1 MSETSEAVQQHI
13 KDVNEKPLPDGT
25 GGKYTVPPD
34 TAPSSATNP
43 ALMSKTRLLG
53 TKEMRHLND
62 EDKATYLL
70 ATDNGQS
77 IYMDETGNIFIG
89 SAKVGEDEQGGQI
102 ILRSQGDMLLKVG
115 GRLVVEIENF
125 LKAEKPLSLKI
136 GGDINIE
143 SVAHTVHL
151 SGKNVNVHADQE
163 LHLSGEKVSIEAGKA
178 AGNFEVNCGNFAMNN
193 ATADIKSSGPWKH
206 ELESNYELHQKH
218 LKGTMHFNSRGVIDI
233 RSTDSMKLDVGGR
246 LHVDVGGVG
255 KWPNTPAPHSFKLT
269 AKTGDASMEFTDG
282 KMDLT
287 VGKNFTETIRGNNTQ
302 TITGNHT
309 FTQNGTTATET
320 YSGDLMTTVTKDWS
334 QLVTVN
340 SLIKS
345 DGTFNMMGTGATQ
358 LSSQSTLNLTSKE
371 AMTLFSSGVININA

>member
-1 MSETSEAVQQHI
+1 MSETKVAVDQHL
-13 KDVNEKPLPDGT
+13 KDVQNKPLPDGT

-102 ILRSQGDMLLKVG
+102 ILRSQGDMLLKCG
-115 GRLVVEIENF
+115 GRMVIEIENF

-269 AKTGDASMEFTDG
+269 AKTGDAKMEFTEG

-287 VGKNFTETIRGNNTQ
+287 VGKNYTETIGGNNTQ
-302 TITGNHT
+302 TITGNHI
-309 FTQNGTTATET
+309 FTQSGTTAKET
-320 YSGDLMTTVTKDWS
+320 YSGDLMTTVTKDWT
-334 QLVTVN
+334 QMVTLN
-340 SLIKS
+340 TLIDSK
-345 DGTFNMMGTGATQ
+345 GTFNMMGTGATQ
-358 LSSQSTLNLTSKE
+358 LSSQSTLNLTSTG
-371 AMTLFSSGVININA
+371 AMTLFSSGIININ

>member
-1 MSETSEAVQQHI
+1 MSETQQAVEQYD
-13 KDVNEKPLPDGT
+13 KDVQDQELPDGT
-25 GGKYTVPPD
+25 GGKYTVPPN

-43 ALMSKTRLLG
+43 ALMAKTRLLG
-53 TKEMRHLND
+53 TKELRHLND
-62 EDKATYLL
+62 ENRATYLV

-77 IYMDETGNIFIG
+77 IYMDETGNVFIG
-89 SAKVGEDEQGGQI
+89 SAKIGEDEQGGQI
-102 ILRSQGDMLLKVG
+102 ILRSQGNMVLKVG
-115 GRLVVEIENF
+115 GRLLIEIEN
-125 LKAEKPLSLKI
+125 LLDEEKPLSLKI

-143 SVAHTVHL
+143 SVAHTVHIG
-151 SGKNVNVHADQE
+151 GKNVNIHADQE

-269 AKTGDASMEFTDG
+269 AKTGDAKMEFTAG
-282 KMDLT
+282 NMDLT
-287 VGKNFTETIRGNNTQ
+287 VNKNYTETITGNNTQ
-302 TITGNHT
+302 TITGNHI
-309 FTQNGTTATET
+309 FTQSGTTAKET
-320 YSGDLMTTVTKDWS
+320 YSGDLMTTVTKDWT
-334 QLVTVN
+334 QMVTLN

-345 DGTFNMMGTGATQ
+345 EGTFNMMGTGATQ
-358 LSSQSTLNLTSKE
+358 LSSQSTLNLTAQG

>member
-1 MSETSEAVQQHI
+1 MSETQQAVEQYN
-13 KDVNEKPLPDGT
+13 KDVQTQELPDGT
-25 GGKYTVPPD
+25 GGKYTVPPN

-43 ALMSKTRLLG
+43 ALMAKTRLLG
-53 TKEMRHLND
+53 TKELRHLND
-62 EDKATYLL
+62 ENRATYLV

-77 IYMDETGNIFIG
+77 IYMDETGNVFIG

-102 ILRSQGDMLLKVG
+102 ILRSQGNMVLKVG
-115 GRLVVEIENF
+115 GRLLIEIEN
-125 LKAEKPLSLKI
+125 LLDEEKPLSLKI
-136 GGDINIE
+136 GGELNIE
-143 SVAHTVHL
+143 STGNTVNIH
-151 SGKNVNVHADQE
+151 GKNVKVSADQE
-163 LHLSGEKVSIEAGKA
+163 LHLAGEKVSIEAGKG
-178 AGNFEVNCGNFAMNN
+178 AGNLEMICGSFAMENTN
-193 ATADIKSSGPWKH
+193 ADIKSSGPWKH
-206 ELESNYELHQKH
+206 ELESNYELHQNH

-269 AKTGDASMEFTDG
+269 AKTGYASMEFTDG

-345 DGTFNMMGTGATQ
+345 DGTFNMMGIGATQ
-358 LSSQSTLNLTSKE
+358 LSSQSTLNLTSQG
-371 AMTLFSSGVININA
+371 AMTLYSSGIININ

>member
-1 MSETSEAVQQHI
+1 MSETQQAVEQYD
-13 KDVNEKPLPDGT
+13 KDVQNQALPDGT
-25 GGKYTVPPD
+25 GGKYTVPPN

-43 ALMSKTRLLG
+43 ALMAKTRLLG

-62 EDKATYLL
+62 ELRATYLL

-77 IYMDETGNIFIG
+77 IYMDETGNVFIG

-102 ILRSQGDMLLKVG
+102 IIRSQGNMVLKVG
-115 GRLVVEIENF
+115 GRLLVEIEN
-125 LKAEKPLSLKI
+125 LLDEKKPLSLKI
-136 GGDINIE
+136 GGEINIE
-143 SVAHTVHL
+143 STGNTVNIH
-151 SGKNVNVHADQE
+151 GKNVKVSADQE
-163 LHLSGEKVSIEAGKA
+163 LHLAGEKVSIEAGKG
-178 AGNFEVNCGNFAMNN
+178 AGNLEMICGSFAMENTN
-193 ATADIKSSGPWKH
+193 ADIKSSGPWKH
-206 ELESNYELHQKH
+206 ELESNYELHQNH

-269 AKTGDASMEFTDG
+269 AKTGDASMEFTEG

-287 VGKNFTETIRGNNTQ
+287 VGKNFTETIGGNNTQ

-345 DGTFNMMGTGATQ
+345 DGTFNMMGLGATQ
-358 LSSQSTLNLTSKE
+358 LSSQSTLNLTSSG
-371 AMTLFSSGVININA
+371 AMTLFSSGIININ

>member
-1 MSETSEAVQQHI
+1 MSETQQAVEQYN
-13 KDVNEKPLPDGT
+13 KDVQTQELPDGT
-25 GGKYTVPPD
+25 GGKYTVPPN

-43 ALMSKTRLLG
+43 ALMAKTRLLG
-53 TKEMRHLND
+53 TKELRHLND
-62 EDKATYLL
+62 ENRATYLV

-77 IYMDETGNIFIG
+77 IYMDETGNVFIG

-102 ILRSQGDMLLKVG
+102 ILRSQGNMVLKVG
-115 GRLVVEIENF
+115 GRLLIEIEN
-125 LKAEKPLSLKI
+125 LLDEEKPLSLKI
-136 GGDINIE
+136 GGELNIE
-143 SVAHTVHL
+143 STGNTVNIH
-151 SGKNVNVHADQE
+151 GKNVKVSADQE
-163 LHLSGEKVSIEAGKA
+163 LHLAGEKVSIEAGKG
-178 AGNFEVNCGNFAMNN
+178 AGNLEMICGSFAMENTN
-193 ATADIKSSGPWKH
+193 ADIKSSGPWKH

-345 DGTFNMMGTGATQ
+345 DGTFNMMGIGATQ
-358 LSSQSTLNLTSKE
+358 LSSQSTLNLTSQG
-371 AMTLFSSGVININA
+371 AMTLYSSGIININ

>member
-1 MSETSEAVQQHI
+1 MSETQQAVEQYD
-13 KDVNEKPLPDGT
+13 KDVQNQELPDGT

-43 ALMSKTRLLG
+43 ALMAKTRLLG
-53 TKEMRHLND
+53 TKELRHLND
-62 EDKATYLL
+62 ENRATYLV

-77 IYMDETGNIFIG
+77 IYMDETGNVFIG

-102 ILRSQGDMLLKVG
+102 ILRSQGNMVLKVG
-115 GRLVVEIENF
+115 GRLLIEIEN
-125 LKAEKPLSLKI
+125 LLDEEKPLSLKI
-136 GGDINIE
+136 GGELNIE
-143 SVAHTVHL
+143 STGNTVNIH
-151 SGKNVNVHADQE
+151 GKNVKVSADQE
-163 LHLSGEKVSIEAGKA
+163 LHLAGEKVSIEAGKG
-178 AGNFEVNCGNFAMNN
+178 AGNLEMICGSFAMENTN
-193 ATADIKSSGPWKH
+193 ADIKSSGPWKH
-206 ELESNYELHQKH
+206 ELESNYELHQNH

-269 AKTGDASMEFTDG
+269 AKTGDAKMEFTEG

-287 VGKNFTETIRGNNTQ
+287 VGKNFTETIGGNNTQ

-334 QLVTVN
+334 QLVTLN
-340 SLIKS
+340 TLIDSK
-345 DGTFNMMGTGATQ
+345 GTFNMMGKGATQ
-358 LSSQSTLNLTSKE
+358 LSSQSSLNLTSSA
-371 AMTLFSSGVININA
+371 AMTLFSSNVININ

>member
-1 MSETSEAVQQHI
+1 MSETQQAVEQYE
-13 KDVNEKPLPDGT
+13 KDVQNQELPDGT
-25 GGKYTVPPD
+25 GGKYSVPPN

-43 ALMSKTRLLG
+43 ALMAKTRLLG

-62 EDKATYLL
+62 ELRATYLL

-102 ILRSQGDMLLKVG
+102 ILRSQGNMVLKVG
-115 GRLVVEIENF
+115 GRLLIEIEN
-125 LKAEKPLSLKI
+125 LLDEEKPLSLKI
-136 GGDINIE
+136 GGELNIE
-143 SVAHTVHL
+143 STGNTVNIH
-151 SGKNVNVHADQE
+151 GKNVKVSADQE
-163 LHLSGEKVSIEAGKA
+163 LHLAGEKVSIEAGKG
-178 AGNFEVNCGNFAMNN
+178 AGNLEMICGSFAMENTN
-193 ATADIKSSGPWKH
+193 ADIKSSGPWKH
-206 ELESNYELHQKH
+206 TLESNYELHQRH

-269 AKTGDASMEFTDG
+269 AKTGDAKMEFTAG

-287 VGKNFTETIRGNNTQ
+287 VGKNYTETIGGNNTQ
-302 TITGNHT
+302 TITGNHI
-309 FTQNGTTATET
+309 FTQSGTTAKET
-320 YSGDLMTTVTKDWS
+320 YSGDLMTTVTKDWT
-334 QLVTVN
+334 QMVTLN

-345 DGTFNMMGTGATQ
+345 EGTFNMMGTGATQ
-358 LSSQSTLNLTSKE
+358 LSSQSTLNLTSTG
-371 AMTLFSSGVININA
+371 AMTLFSSGIININ

>member
-1 MSETSEAVQQHI
+1 MSETSEAVQQHL
-13 KDVNEKPLPDGT
+13 KDVNESSLPDGT

-102 ILRSQGDMLLKVG
+102 ILRSQGDMILKCG
-115 GRLVVEIENF
+115 GRMVIEIENF

-136 GGDINIE
+136 GGEINIE
-143 SVAHTVHL
+143 SVADTVHI
-151 SGKNVNVHADQE
+151 SGKNVNINAAQE
-163 LHLSGEKVSIEAGKA
+163 LHLAGEKVSIEAGKA
-178 AGNFEVNCGNFAMNN
+178 AGNFEVKCGNFAMYNS
-193 ATADIKSSGPWKH
+193 TADIESTGPWKH
-206 ELESNYELHQKH
+206 TLESNYELHQKH

-269 AKTGDASMEFTDG
+269 AKTGDAKMEFTAG
-282 KMDLT
+282 NMDLT
-287 VGKNFTETIRGNNTQ
+287 VNKNYTETITGNNTQ
-302 TITGNHT
+302 TITGNHI
-309 FTQNGTTATET
+309 FTQSGTTAKET
-320 YSGDLMTTVTKDWS
+320 YSGDLMTTVTKDWT
-334 QLVTVN
+334 QMVTLN

-345 DGTFNMMGTGATQ
+345 EGTFNMMGTGATQ
-358 LSSQSTLNLTSKE
+358 LSLSL
-371 AMTLFSSGVININA
+371 IHI

>member
-1 MSETSEAVQQHI
+1 MSETKVAVDQHL
-13 KDVNEKPLPDGT
+13 KDVNENALPDGT

-62 EDKATYLL
+62 EDRATYLL

-102 ILRSQGDMLLKVG
+102 IIRSQGNMVLKVG
-115 GRLVVEIENF
+115 GRLLVEIEN
-125 LKAEKPLSLKI
+125 LLDEEKPLSLKI
-136 GGDINIE
+136 GGEINIE
-143 SVAHTVHL
+143 STGNSINIH
-151 SGKNVNVHADQE
+151 GKNVQVSADQE
-163 LHLSGEKVSIEAGKA
+163 LHLAGEKVSIEAGKG
-178 AGNFEVNCGNFAMNN
+178 AGNLEMICGTYAMENTN
-193 ATADIKSSGPWKH
+193 ADIQSSGPWKH
-206 ELESNYELHQKH
+206 TLESNYELHQRH

-269 AKTGDASMEFTDG
+269 AKTGDAKMEFTEG

-287 VGKNFTETIRGNNTQ
+287 VGKNFTETIGGNNSQ
-302 TITGNHT
+302 TITGNHD
-309 FTQNGTTATET
+309 FTVNGTTATENFT
-320 YSGDLMTTVTKDWS
+320 GGLMTTVTKDWNHF
-334 QLVTVN
+334 VKVN
-340 SLIKS
+340 SFMKT
-345 DGTFNMMGTGATQ
+345 DGTLTMKGLGATTLDGGATMLVQSTGAMTI
-358 LSSQSTLNLTSKE
+358 TSN
-371 AMTLFSSGVININA
+371 SVININ

>member
-1 MSETSEAVQQHI
+1 MSETKQAVDQFE
-13 KDVNEKPLPDGT
+13 KDVQDQDLPDGN
-25 GGKYTVPPD
+25 GGKYSVPPD

-62 EDKATYLL
+62 ENRATYLV

-102 ILRSQGDMLLKVG
+102 ILRSQGDMVLKCG
-115 GRLVVEIENF
+115 GRMVIEIENF
-125 LKAEKPLSLKI
+125 LKAEKPLSVKI

-143 SVAHTVHL
+143 SVAHTVHIG
-151 SGKNVNVHADQE
+151 GKNINIKADQE

-178 AGNFEVNCGNFAMNN
+178 AGNFEINCGNFAMNN
-193 ATADIKSSGPWKH
+193 ATAAIKSSGPWKH

-218 LKGTMHFNSRGVIDI
+218 MKGTMLLNSRGVIDM
-233 RSTDSMKLDVGGR
+233 RSLDSMKLDVGGR

-269 AKTGDASMEFTDG
+269 AKTGDAKVEFTDG

-287 VGKNFTETIRGNNTQ
+287 VGKNFTETIMGNNSQ
-302 TITGNHT
+302 TITGNHD
-309 FTQNGTTATET
+309 FNVNGTSATENFAG
-320 YSGDLMTTVTKDWS
+320 SLMTDITKDWN
-334 QLVTVN
+334 QFVKVN
-340 SLIKS
+340 TFMKT
-345 DGTFNMMGTGATQ
+345 DGTLTMKGLGAT
-358 LSSQSTLNLTSKE
+358 LLDSGATLNVTSTG
-371 AMTLFSSGVININA
+371 AMTLASSGVININA

>member
-269 AKTGDASMEFTDG
+269 AKTGDAKMEFTEG

-287 VGKNFTETIRGNNTQ
+287 VGKNFTEIIGGNNTQ
-302 TITGNHT
+302 TITGNHI
-309 FTQNGTTATET
+309 FTQKGTTATET

-345 DGTFNMMGTGATQ
+345 EGTFNMMGTGATQ
-358 LSSQSTLNLTSKE
+358 LSSQSTLNLTSSG

>member
-1 MSETSEAVQQHI
+1 MSETQQAVEQYN
-13 KDVNEKPLPDGT
+13 KDVQTQELPDGT
-25 GGKYTVPPD
+25 GGKYTVPPN

-43 ALMSKTRLLG
+43 ALMAKTRLLG
-53 TKEMRHLND
+53 TKELRHLND
-62 EDKATYLL
+62 ENRATYLV

-77 IYMDETGNIFIG
+77 IYMDETGNVFIG

-102 ILRSQGDMLLKVG
+102 ILRSQGNMVLKVG
-115 GRLVVEIENF
+115 GRLLIEIEN
-125 LKAEKPLSLKI
+125 LLDEEKPLSLKI
-136 GGDINIE
+136 GGELNIE
-143 SVAHTVHL
+143 STGNTVNIH
-151 SGKNVNVHADQE
+151 GKNVKVSADQE
-163 LHLSGEKVSIEAGKA
+163 LHLAGEKVSIEAGKG
-178 AGNFEVNCGNFAMNN
+178 AGNLEMICGSFAMENTN
-193 ATADIKSSGPWKH
+193 ADIKSSGPWKH
-206 ELESNYELHQKH
+206 ELESNYELHQNH

-287 VGKNFTETIRGNNTQ
+287 VGKNFTETIKGNNTQ

-345 DGTFNMMGTGATQ
+345 DGTFNMMGIGATQ
-358 LSSQSTLNLTSKE
+358 LSSQSTLNLTSQG
-371 AMTLFSSGVININA
+371 AMTLYSSGIININ

>member
-1 MSETSEAVQQHI
+1 MSETKVAVDQHL
-13 KDVNEKPLPDGT
+13 KDVQNKPLPDGT
-25 GGKYTVPPD
+25 GGKYTVPPN

-62 EDKATYLL
+62 EDRATYLL

-102 ILRSQGDMLLKVG
+102 ILRSQGDMILKCG
-115 GRLVVEIENF
+115 GRMVIEIENF

-136 GGDINIE
+136 GGEINIE
-143 SVAHTVHL
+143 SVADTVHI
-151 SGKNVNVHADQE
+151 SGKNVNVRADQE
-163 LHLSGEKVSIEAGKA
+163 LHLSGEKVSIEAGKGS
-178 AGNFEVNCGNFAMNN
+178 GNFEVKCGNFAMNH
-193 ATADIKSSGPWKH
+193 ATADIESTGPWKH
-206 ELESNYELHQKH
+206 TLESNYELHQKH

-269 AKTGDASMEFTDG
+269 AKTGDAKMEFTEG

-287 VGKNFTETIRGNNTQ
+287 VGKNYTETIGGNNTQ
-302 TITGNHT
+302 TITGNHI
-309 FTQNGTTATET
+309 FTQSGTTAKET

-345 DGTFNMMGTGATQ
+345 DGTFNMMGLGATQ
-358 LSSQSTLNLTSKE
+358 LSSQSTLNLTSQG

>member
-1 MSETSEAVQQHI
+1 MSETQQAVEQYD
-13 KDVNEKPLPDGT
+13 KDVQNQSLPDGT
-25 GGKYTVPPD
+25 GGKYTVPPN

-43 ALMSKTRLLG
+43 ALMAKTRLLG
-53 TKEMRHLND
+53 TKELRHLND
-62 EDKATYLL
+62 ENRATYLV

-77 IYMDETGNIFIG
+77 IYMDETGNVFIG

-102 ILRSQGDMLLKVG
+102 ILRSQGNMVLKVG
-115 GRLVVEIENF
+115 GRLLIEIEN
-125 LKAEKPLSLKI
+125 LLDEEKPLSLKI
-136 GGDINIE
+136 GGELNIE
-143 SVAHTVHL
+143 STGNTVNIH
-151 SGKNVNVHADQE
+151 GKNVKVSADQE
-163 LHLSGEKVSIEAGKA
+163 LHLAGEKVSIEAGKG
-178 AGNFEVNCGNFAMNN
+178 AGNLEMICGSFAMENTN
-193 ATADIKSSGPWKH
+193 ADIKSSGPWKH
-206 ELESNYELHQKH
+206 ELESNYELHQNH

-345 DGTFNMMGTGATQ
+345 DGTFNMMGIGATQ
-358 LSSQSTLNLTSKE
+358 LSSQSTLNLTSQG
-371 AMTLFSSGVININA
+371 AMTLYSSGIININ

>member
-1 MSETSEAVQQHI
+1 MSETSEAVKQHI

-269 AKTGDASMEFTDG
+269 AKTGDAKMEFTEG

-287 VGKNFTETIRGNNTQ
+287 VGKNFTEIIGGNNTQ
-302 TITGNHT
+302 TITGNHI
-309 FTQNGTTATET
+309 FTQKGTTATET

-345 DGTFNMMGTGATQ
+345 EGTFNMMGTGATQ
-358 LSSQSTLNLTSKE
+358 LSSQSTLNLTSSG

>member
-1 MSETSEAVQQHI
+1 MSETQQAVEQYD
-13 KDVNEKPLPDGT
+13 KDVQNQALPDGT
-25 GGKYTVPPD
+25 GGKYTVPPN

-43 ALMSKTRLLG
+43 ALMAKTRLLG

-62 EDKATYLL
+62 ELRATYLL

-77 IYMDETGNIFIG
+77 IYMDETGNVFIG

-102 ILRSQGDMLLKVG
+102 IIRSQGNMVLKVG
-115 GRLVVEIENF
+115 GRLLVEIEN
-125 LKAEKPLSLKI
+125 LLDEEKPLSLKI
-136 GGDINIE
+136 GGEINIE
-143 SVAHTVHL
+143 STGNTVNIH
-151 SGKNVNVHADQE
+151 GKNVKVSADQE
-163 LHLSGEKVSIEAGKA
+163 LHLAGEKVSIEAGKG
-178 AGNFEVNCGNFAMNN
+178 AGNLEMICGSFAMENTN
-193 ATADIKSSGPWKH
+193 ADIKSSGPWKH
-206 ELESNYELHQKH
+206 ELESNYELHQNH

-269 AKTGDASMEFTDG
+269 AKTGDASMEFTEG

-287 VGKNFTETIRGNNTQ
+287 VGKNFTETIGGNNTQ

-358 LSSQSTLNLTSKE
+358 LSSQSTLNLTSSG
-371 AMTLFSSGVININA
+371 AMTLFSSGIININ

>member
-1 MSETSEAVQQHI
+1 MSETQQAVEQYN
-13 KDVNEKPLPDGT
+13 KDVQTQELPDGT
-25 GGKYTVPPD
+25 GGKYTVPPN

-43 ALMSKTRLLG
+43 ALMAKTRLLG
-53 TKEMRHLND
+53 TKELRHLND
-62 EDKATYLL
+62 ENRATYLV

-77 IYMDETGNIFIG
+77 IYMDETGNVFIG

-102 ILRSQGDMLLKVG
+102 ILRSQGNMVLKVG
-115 GRLVVEIENF
+115 GRLLIEIEN
-125 LKAEKPLSLKI
+125 LLDEEKPLSLKI
-136 GGDINIE
+136 GGELNIE
-143 SVAHTVHL
+143 STGNTVNIH
-151 SGKNVNVHADQE
+151 GKNVKVSADQE
-163 LHLSGEKVSIEAGKA
+163 LHLAGEKVSIEAGKG
-178 AGNFEVNCGNFAMNN
+178 AGNLEMICGSFAMENTN
-193 ATADIKSSGPWKH
+193 ADIKSSGPWKH
-206 ELESNYELHQKH
+206 ELESNYELHQNH

-233 RSTDSMKLDVGGR
+233 RSTDSMKLDVCGR
-246 LHVDVGGVG
+246 FHVDVGGVG

-345 DGTFNMMGTGATQ
+345 DGTFNMMGIGATQ
-358 LSSQSTLNLTSKE
+358 LSSQSTLNLTSQG
-371 AMTLFSSGVININA
+371 AMTLYSSGIININ

>member
-1 MSETSEAVQQHI
+1 MSETQQAVEQYD
-13 KDVNEKPLPDGT
+13 KDVQNQALPDGT
-25 GGKYTVPPD
+25 GGKYTVPPN

-43 ALMSKTRLLG
+43 ALMAKTRLLG

-62 EDKATYLL
+62 ELRATYLL

-77 IYMDETGNIFIG
+77 IYMDETGNVFIG

-102 ILRSQGDMLLKVG
+102 IIRSQGNMVLKVG
-115 GRLVVEIENF
+115 GRLLVEIEN
-125 LKAEKPLSLKI
+125 LLDEKKPLSLKI
-136 GGDINIE
+136 GGEINIE
-143 SVAHTVHL
+143 STGNTVNIH
-151 SGKNVNVHADQE
+151 GKNVKVSADQE
-163 LHLSGEKVSIEAGKA
+163 LHLAGEKVSIEAGKG
-178 AGNFEVNCGNFAMNN
+178 AGNLEMICGSFAMENTN
-193 ATADIKSSGPWKH
+193 ADIKSSGPWKH
-206 ELESNYELHQKH
+206 ELESNYELHQNH

-269 AKTGDASMEFTDG
+269 AKTGDASMEFTEG

-287 VGKNFTETIRGNNTQ
+287 VGKNFTETIGGNNTQ

-345 DGTFNMMGTGATQ
+345 DGTFNMMGLGATQ
-358 LSSQSTLNLTSKE
+358 LSSQSTLNLTSQG
-371 AMTLFSSGVININA
+371 AMTLFSSGVININ

>member
-1 MSETSEAVQQHI
+1 MSETKVAVDQHL
-13 KDVNEKPLPDGT
+13 KDVQNKPLPDGT

-102 ILRSQGDMLLKVG
+102 ILRSQGDMLLKCG
-115 GRLVVEIENF
+115 GRMVIEIENF

-163 LHLSGEKVSIEAGKA
+163 LHLSGEKVGISAGKD

-269 AKTGDASMEFTDG
+269 AKTGDAKMEFTEG

-287 VGKNFTETIRGNNTQ
+287 VGKNYTETIGGNNTQ
-302 TITGNHT
+302 TITGNHI

-345 DGTFNMMGTGATQ
+345 DGTFNMMGLGATQ
-358 LSSQSTLNLTSKE
+358 LSSQSTLNLTSQG

>member
-1 MSETSEAVQQHI
+1 MSETKVAVDQHL
-13 KDVNEKPLPDGT
+13 KDVQNKPLPDGT

-102 ILRSQGDMLLKVG
+102 ILRSQGDMLLKCG
-115 GRLVVEIENF
+115 GRMVIEIENF

-269 AKTGDASMEFTDG
+269 AKTGDAKMEFTEG

-287 VGKNFTETIRGNNTQ
+287 VGKNYTETIGGNNTQ
-302 TITGNHT
+302 TITGNHI

-345 DGTFNMMGTGATQ
+345 DGTFNMMGIGATQ
-358 LSSQSTLNLTSKE
+358 LSSQSTLNLTSQG

>member
-1 MSETSEAVQQHI
+1 MSETKVAVDQHL
-13 KDVNEKPLPDGT
+13 KDVQNKPLPDGT

-269 AKTGDASMEFTDG
+269 AKTGDAKMEFTEG

-287 VGKNFTETIRGNNTQ
+287 VGKNFTETIGGNNTQ

-345 DGTFNMMGTGATQ
+345 DGTFNMMGLGATQ
-358 LSSQSTLNLTSKE
+358 LSSQSTLNLTSQG
-371 AMTLFSSGVININA
+371 AMTLFSSGVININ

>member
-1 MSETSEAVQQHI
+1 MSETKVAVDQHL
-13 KDVNEKPLPDGT
+13 KDVQNKPLPDGT

-62 EDKATYLL
+62 ENKATYLL

-102 ILRSQGDMLLKVG
+102 ILRSQGDMLLKCG
-115 GRLVVEIENF
+115 GRMVIEIENF

-269 AKTGDASMEFTDG
+269 AKTGDAKMEFTEG

-287 VGKNFTETIRGNNTQ
+287 VGKNYTETIGGNNTQ
-302 TITGNHT
+302 TITGNHI
-309 FTQNGTTATET
+309 FTQSGTTAKET
-320 YSGDLMTTVTKDWS
+320 YSGDLMTTVTKDWT
-334 QLVTVN
+334 QMVTLN
-340 SLIKS
+340 TLIDSK
-345 DGTFNMMGTGATQ
+345 GTFNMMGTGATQ
-358 LSSQSTLNLTSKE
+358 LSSQSTLNLTSTG
-371 AMTLFSSGVININA
+371 AMTLFSSGIININ

>member
-1 MSETSEAVQQHI
+1 
-13 KDVNEKPLPDGT
+13 
-25 GGKYTVPPD
+25 
-34 TAPSSATNP
+34 
-43 ALMSKTRLLG
+43 
-53 TKEMRHLND
+53 
-62 EDKATYLL
+62 
-70 ATDNGQS
+70 
-77 IYMDETGNIFIG
+77 MDETGNIFIG

-102 ILRSQGDMLLKVG
+102 IIRSQGNMVLKVG
-115 GRLVVEIENF
+115 GRLLVEIEN
-125 LKAEKPLSLKI
+125 LLDEEKPLSLKI
-136 GGDINIE
+136 GGEINIE
-143 SVAHTVHL
+143 STGNSINIH
-151 SGKNVNVHADQE
+151 GKNVKVSADQE
-163 LHLSGEKVSIEAGKA
+163 LHLAGEKVSIEAGKG
-178 AGNFEVNCGNFAMNN
+178 AGNLEMICGTYAMENTN
-193 ATADIKSSGPWKH
+193 ADIQSSGPWKH
-206 ELESNYELHQKH
+206 TLESNYELHQRH

-269 AKTGDASMEFTDG
+269 AKTGDAKMEFTEG

-287 VGKNFTETIRGNNTQ
+287 VGKNYTETIGGNNTQ
-302 TITGNHT
+302 TITGNHI

-345 DGTFNMMGTGATQ
+345 DGTFNMMGLGATQ
-358 LSSQSTLNLTSKE
+358 LSSQSTLNLTSQG

>member
-1 MSETSEAVQQHI
+1 MSETQQAVEQYD
-13 KDVNEKPLPDGT
+13 KDVQNQELPDGT

-62 EDKATYLL
+62 ENKATYLL

-77 IYMDETGNIFIG
+77 IYMDETGNVFIG

-102 ILRSQGDMLLKVG
+102 ILRSQGNMVLKVG
-115 GRLVVEIENF
+115 GRLLIEIEN
-125 LKAEKPLSLKI
+125 LLDEEKPLSLKI
-136 GGDINIE
+136 GGELNIE
-143 SVAHTVHL
+143 STGNTVNIH
-151 SGKNVNVHADQE
+151 GKNVKVSADQE
-163 LHLSGEKVSIEAGKA
+163 LHLAGEKVSIEAGKG
-178 AGNFEVNCGNFAMNN
+178 AGNLEMICGSFAMENTN
-193 ATADIKSSGPWKH
+193 ADIKSSGPWKH
-206 ELESNYELHQKH
+206 ELESNYELHQNH

-269 AKTGDASMEFTDG
+269 AKTGDAKMEFTEG

-287 VGKNFTETIRGNNTQ
+287 VGKNFTETIGGNNTQ

-334 QLVTVN
+334 QLVTLN
-340 SLIKS
+340 TLIDSK
-345 DGTFNMMGTGATQ
+345 GTFNMMGKGATQ
-358 LSSQSTLNLTSKE
+358 LSSQSSLNLTSSA
-371 AMTLFSSGVININA
+371 AMTLFSSNVININ

>member
-1 MSETSEAVQQHI
+1 MSETKQAVDQFD
-13 KDVNEKPLPDGT
+13 KDVQDQELPDGT
-25 GGKYTVPPD
+25 GGKYTVPPN

-43 ALMSKTRLLG
+43 ALMAKTRLLG
-53 TKEMRHLND
+53 TKELRHLND
-62 EDKATYLL
+62 ENRATYLV

-77 IYMDETGNIFIG
+77 IYMDETGNVFIG

-102 ILRSQGDMLLKVG
+102 ILRSQGNMVLKVG
-115 GRLVVEIENF
+115 GRLLIEIEN
-125 LKAEKPLSLKI
+125 LLDEEKPLSLKI
-136 GGDINIE
+136 GGELNIE
-143 SVAHTVHL
+143 STGNTVNIH
-151 SGKNVNVHADQE
+151 GKNVKVSADQE
-163 LHLSGEKVSIEAGKA
+163 LHLAGEKVSIEAGKG
-178 AGNFEVNCGNFAMNN
+178 AGNLEMICGSFAMENTN
-193 ATADIKSSGPWKH
+193 ADIKSSGPWKH
-206 ELESNYELHQKH
+206 ELESNYELHQNH

-345 DGTFNMMGTGATQ
+345 DGTFNMMGIGATQ
-358 LSSQSTLNLTSKE
+358 LSSQSTLNLTSQG
-371 AMTLFSSGVININA
+371 AMTLYSSGIININ

>member
-1 MSETSEAVQQHI
+1 MSETQQAVEQYD
-13 KDVNEKPLPDGT
+13 KDVQNQALPDGT
-25 GGKYTVPPD
+25 GGKYTVPPN

-43 ALMSKTRLLG
+43 ALMAKTRLLG

-62 EDKATYLL
+62 ELRATYLL

-77 IYMDETGNIFIG
+77 IYMDETGNVFIG

-102 ILRSQGDMLLKVG
+102 IIRSQGNMVLKVG
-115 GRLVVEIENF
+115 GRLLVEIEN
-125 LKAEKPLSLKI
+125 LLDEEKPLSLKI
-136 GGDINIE
+136 GGEINIE
-143 SVAHTVHL
+143 STGNTVNIH
-151 SGKNVNVHADQE
+151 GKNVKVSADQE
-163 LHLSGEKVSIEAGKA
+163 LHLAGEKVSIEAGKG
-178 AGNFEVNCGNFAMNN
+178 AGNLEMICGSFAMENTN
-193 ATADIKSSGPWKH
+193 ADIKSSGPWKH
-206 ELESNYELHQKH
+206 ELESNYELHQNH

-269 AKTGDASMEFTDG
+269 AKTGDASMEFTEG

-287 VGKNFTETIRGNNTQ
+287 VGKNFTETIGGNNTQ

-345 DGTFNMMGTGATQ
+345 DGTFNMMGLGATQ
-358 LSSQSTLNLTSKE
+358 LSSQSTLNLTSSG
-371 AMTLFSSGVININA
+371 AMTLFSSGVININ

>member
-1 MSETSEAVQQHI
+1 MSETQQAIEQHD
-13 KDVNEKPLPDGT
+13 KDVQNNPLPDGT
-25 GGKYTVPPD
+25 GGKYTVPPN

-43 ALMSKTRLLG
+43 ALMAKTRLLG

-62 EDKATYLL
+62 ELRATYLL

-77 IYMDETGNIFIG
+77 IYMDETGNVFIG

-102 ILRSQGDMLLKVG
+102 ILRSQGNMVLKVG
-115 GRLVVEIENF
+115 GRLLIEIEN
-125 LKAEKPLSLKI
+125 LLDEEKPLSLKI
-136 GGDINIE
+136 GGELNIE
-143 SVAHTVHL
+143 STGNTVNIH
-151 SGKNVNVHADQE
+151 GKNVKVSADQE
-163 LHLSGEKVSIEAGKA
+163 LHLAGEKVSIEAGKG
-178 AGNFEVNCGNFAMNN
+178 AGNLEMICGSFAMENTN
-193 ATADIKSSGPWKH
+193 ADIKSSGPWKH
-206 ELESNYELHQKH
+206 ELESNYELHQNH

-345 DGTFNMMGTGATQ
+345 DGTFNMMGIGATQ
-358 LSSQSTLNLTSKE
+358 LSSQSTLNLTSQG
-371 AMTLFSSGVININA
+371 AMTLYSSGIININ

>member
-1 MSETSEAVQQHI
+1 MSETQQAVEQYN
-13 KDVNEKPLPDGT
+13 KDVQTQELPDGT
-25 GGKYTVPPD
+25 GGKYTVPPN

-43 ALMSKTRLLG
+43 ALMAKTRLLG
-53 TKEMRHLND
+53 TKELRHLND
-62 EDKATYLL
+62 ENRATYLV

-102 ILRSQGDMLLKVG
+102 ILRSQGNMVLKVG
-115 GRLVVEIENF
+115 GRLLVEIEN
-125 LKAEKPLSLKI
+125 LLDEKKPLSLKI
-136 GGDINIE
+136 GGEINIE
-143 SVAHTVHL
+143 STGNTVNIH
-151 SGKNVNVHADQE
+151 GKNVKVSADQE
-163 LHLSGEKVSIEAGKA
+163 LHLAGEKVSIEAGKG
-178 AGNFEVNCGNFAMNN
+178 AGNLEMICGSFAMENTN
-193 ATADIKSSGPWKH
+193 ADIKSSGPWKH
-206 ELESNYELHQKH
+206 ELESNYELHQNH

-287 VGKNFTETIRGNNTQ
+287 VGKNFTETIKGNNTQ

-345 DGTFNMMGTGATQ
+345 DGTFNMMGIGATQ
-358 LSSQSTLNLTSKE
+358 LSSQSTLNLTSQG
-371 AMTLFSSGVININA
+371 AMTLYSSCIININ

>member
-1 MSETSEAVQQHI
+1 MSETKVAVDQHL
-13 KDVNEKPLPDGT
+13 KDVQNKPLPDGT

-269 AKTGDASMEFTDG
+269 AKTGDAKMEFTEG

-287 VGKNFTETIRGNNTQ
+287 VGKNYTETIGGNNTQ
-302 TITGNHT
+302 TITGNHI

-345 DGTFNMMGTGATQ
+345 DGTFNMMGLGATQ
-358 LSSQSTLNLTSKE
+358 LSSQSTLNLTSQG